1 MCRTNKDLE
10 VEKIEEKVEMML
22 NSEDQKKVSE
32 EKKDIG
38 RKYFRIWRGE
48 DSLHSLSCLRKNL
61 EKDLLLFCVRER
73 RSLQT
78 LCFDVKL
85 IFKQG
90 TGIRMTVQTA

>member
-1 MCRTNKDLE
+1 MFKTNKDLE

-22 NSEDQKKVSE
+22 NSEDQKEVSE

-48 DSLHSLSCLRKNL
+48 DSLHSLGCLRRNL
-61 EKDLLLFCVRER
+61 EKDLLWFCVRER
-73 RSLQT
+73 RNLQT

-85 IFKQG
+85 FFKQG